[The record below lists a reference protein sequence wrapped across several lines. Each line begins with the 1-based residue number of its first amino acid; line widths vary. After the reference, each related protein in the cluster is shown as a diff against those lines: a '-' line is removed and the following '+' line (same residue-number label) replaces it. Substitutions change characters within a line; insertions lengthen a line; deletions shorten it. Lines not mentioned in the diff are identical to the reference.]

1 MDEQADD
8 AEAVKGV
15 HKKGE
20 CMALSRQDILY
31 RSCPLVPSSSLQVL
45 GMVLVSIFVVIALL
59 IISLIDSSQAREVPL
74 RTYHVLP
81 PAFLSL
87 KTRHTT
93 SRLFAKSG
101 YNIALISRNSDRLH
115 KFAAELKTAETDVSA
130 RESYL
135 PQGSSSRSYYAG
147 SGVPNNRL

>member
-1 MDEQADD
+1 
-8 AEAVKGV
+8 
-15 HKKGE
+15 
-20 CMALSRQDILY
+20 MALSRQDIVY

-45 GMVLVSIFVVIALL
+45 EMVPVSIFFAVIAPF
-59 IISLIDSSQAREVPL
+59 IVSLIDSLQAREAPL

-87 KTRHTT
+87 KPRHTT

-101 YNIALISRNSDRLH
+101 YNIALISRNSDRLY